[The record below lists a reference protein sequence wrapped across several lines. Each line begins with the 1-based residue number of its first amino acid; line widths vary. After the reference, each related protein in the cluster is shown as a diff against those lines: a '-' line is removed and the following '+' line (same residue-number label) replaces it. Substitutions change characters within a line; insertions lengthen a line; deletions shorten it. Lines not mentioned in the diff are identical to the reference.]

1 MEKNSV
7 LNVFAEIQEV
17 SLIVKFDVHLQEHLN
32 FDETWKIKKE
42 ANNRVISGEQRQNL
56 FIRKRNG

>member
-42 ANNRVISGEQRQNL
+42 ANNRVLSGEQRQNL

>member
-42 ANNRVISGEQRQNL
+42 ANNRVVSGEQRQNL

>member
-42 ANNRVISGEQRQNL
+42 ANNRVVSGEQRKNL